1 MRLPFFFCLLVSI
14 SNMALGQD
22 NSLENE
28 IILKDV
34 FLSLEEEEL
43 VTEEE
48 AMILERH
55 RERQEKIK
63 ADLANELKAIRT
75 QKVATNENLYYLQ
88 TEFQRSSSEQ
98 SLLNQEIQVLRKR
111 RKYLLKKIST
121 LLLDVYEDEEDL
133 EKAPLKETRILQ
145 GMNQELKILDRQI
158 ATKEGSIPQQ
168 IDELEEMQDQ
178 IEDIREFSDQL
189 DDLEEKNTSM
199 LRKKP

>member
-1 MRLPFFFCLLVSI
+1 
-14 SNMALGQD
+14 MALGQD

-28 IILKDV
+28 IILEDV

-121 LLLDVYEDEEDL
+121 FLLDVYEDEEDL